1 MSKAKLTSL
10 DVNQVG
16 TVGEYLV
23 TTMLLADGYD
33 AHRVDTVGYDVLL
46 RLDGRHHRCNDGLA
60 VRIDV
65 KTTAK
70 AKDYYQFTIKKGQ
83 KNKFRNHIS
92 SDCDL
97 LAFVCLESM
106 NVLFVLSDDCDGKE
120 KYSIS
125 RAKFDEACPY
135 ESLYECLDSL

>member
-46 RLDGRHHRCNDGLA
+46 RLEDGLA

-125 RAKFDEACPY
+125 RAKFDSACPY
-135 ESLYECLDSL
+135 ESLYECLAAL

>member
-1 MSKAKLTSL
+1 MQNARLGEL

-46 RLDGRHHRCNDGLA
+46 RLDDGLG

-83 KNKFRNHIS
+83 KNKFKSHGP
-92 SDCDL
+92 DACDL

-106 NVLFVLSDDCDGKE
+106 NILFVDSITCEGKE

-125 RAKFDEACPY
+125 RAKFDEVDAY
-135 ESLYECLDSL
+135 QSLYDCLENI

>member
-1 MSKAKLTSL
+1 MANARLHEL

-33 AHRVDTVGYDVLL
+33 AHRVDTVGYDVLM
-46 RLDGRHHRCNDGLA
+46 RLDDGLA

-83 KNKFRNHIS
+83 KNKFRNHIG

-106 NVLFVLSDDCDGKE
+106 NVVFVDSVECEGKE

-125 RAKFDEACPY
+125 RAKFDEVDAY
-135 ESLYECLDSL
+135 ESLYACIENL

>member
-1 MSKAKLTSL
+1 MANARLEEL
-10 DVNQVG
+10 DVNQTG

-33 AHRVDTVGYDVLL
+33 AHRVDTVGYDVLI
-46 RLDGRHHRCNDGLA
+46 RLDDGLA

-65 KTTAK
+65 KTTSK

-83 KNKFRNHIS
+83 KNKFKNHS
-92 SDCDL
+92 SDACDL

-106 NVLFVLSDDCDGKE
+106 NVIFVLSDECIGKE

-125 RAKFDEACPY
+125 RANFDNACPF
-135 ESLYECLDSL
+135 ETLRDCLEAL

>member
-1 MSKAKLTSL
+1 MQNARLDEL

-23 TTMLLADGYD
+23 TTMLLADGFD

-46 RLDGRHHRCNDGLA
+46 RLDDGLA

-83 KNKFRNHIS
+83 KNKFKSHTP
-92 SDCDL
+92 DACDL

-106 NVLFVLSDDCDGKE
+106 NIIFVDSLTCEGKD

-125 RAKFDEACPY
+125 RSKFDDVDAY
-135 ESLYECLDSL
+135 QSLYDCIDAL